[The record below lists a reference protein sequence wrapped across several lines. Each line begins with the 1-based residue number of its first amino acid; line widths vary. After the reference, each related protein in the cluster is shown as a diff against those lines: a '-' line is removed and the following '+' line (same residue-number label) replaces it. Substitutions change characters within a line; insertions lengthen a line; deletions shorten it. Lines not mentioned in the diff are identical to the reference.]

1 MRTVPRFD
9 IYSRELLV
17 GWSELELGD
26 APMGVAFGKFIPTP
40 AYRLI
45 QSHVVAAQAPASEG
59 LHLSARA
66 PSGVPL
72 ACIAVCISDCSA
84 ELGASGL
91 EVSVLGISDPPYAQL
106 LPHHVAAYERQF
118 PSGN

>member
-1 MRTVPRFD
+1 MRTVPRFA
-9 IYSRELLV
+9 IYNGEVLV

-26 APMGVAFGKFIPTP
+26 APMGVAVGRFLPTP

-45 QSHVVAAQAPASEG
+45 QPQVVAAQGSASQG
-59 LHLSARA
+59 LQLSART
-66 PSGVPL
+66 PGGVPL
-72 ACIAVCISDCSA
+72 DCIGVCITDYSA

-106 LPHHVAAYERQF
+106 FPQHVAAYERQF
-118 PSGN
+118 PSGD